1 MVGDYTSADL
11 LPDKIIAISRESEG
25 GYDHLSI
32 PISFK
37 IEINDVSRSEV
48 GGNVPIG
55 KLSNDCVV
63 AVNNLQDMIKD
74 KQIVMIVKYH
84 AYTVLGLTS
93 SLSDRGLSIDETHF
107 NRIVL
112 QVKHRLLN
120 LDDQ

>member
-1 MVGDYTSADL
+1 M
-11 LPDKIIAISRESEG
+11 
-25 GYDHLSI
+25 
-32 PISFK
+32 
-37 IEINDVSRSEV
+37 SRSEV

-112 QVKHRLLN
+112 QVKHRLSN
-120 LDDQ
+120 SDDQ